1 MLRPHRPSGVVLLCP
16 GASLIGLVP
25 SPRPSPIARVL
36 GGIGDV
42 EGAIRSD
49 VTRKKVFSGIQPS
62 GDIHIGNYMGAL
74 RNWVAMQDDYDTVY
88 CVVDLHAL
96 TLPQVPAELRD
107 ARLRTAKI
115 LLASGIDPQ
124 RSLIYYQSEVPQHA
138 ELCWILGTLASIG
151 HLSRMTQYKE
161 KLDKGGQNLGLFS
174 YPVLMAADI
183 LVHRVHAVPV
193 GNDQTQHLEFTRDL
207 VDRFNSRYGEYF
219 PRPRQITP
227 GVGARVMSLKEPTS
241 KMSKSDP
248 DASSRILVTDDADGI
263 RRKIRRAV
271 TDSGR
276 RIVYDVARKPGISNL
291 LDILAVFTG
300 DSVEELA
307 DRHSASGYGK
317 LKEVAADAVIAGLA
331 PVRRAYLDLDDVDVE
346 RIMNAGAVE
355 ARRRTEQTMAD
366 VRELIGLPG

>member
-1 MLRPHRPSGVVLLCP
+1 M
-16 GASLIGLVP
+16 
-25 SPRPSPIARVL
+25 
-36 GGIGDV
+36 
-42 EGAIRSD
+42 
-49 VTRKKVFSGIQPS
+49 TRKRVFSGIQPS
-62 GDIHIGNYMGAL
+62 GDIHIGNYVGAL

-96 TLPQVPAELRD
+96 TLPQVSEEFRE

-115 LLASGIDPQ
+115 LLAAGIHPR
-124 RSLIYYQSEVPQHA
+124 RSLVYFQSEVPQHA
-138 ELCWILGTLASIG
+138 ELSWILGTLASMG

-183 LVHRVHAVPV
+183 LVHRGYAVPV

-207 VDRFNSRYGEYF
+207 ADRFNSRYGDYF

-227 GVGARVMSLKEPTS
+227 GVGARVMSLQDPTS

-248 DASSRILVTDDADGI
+248 DPSSRILVTDDEDAI
-263 RRKIRRAV
+263 RRKVRRAV

-300 DSVEELA
+300 DGVEELA
-307 DRHSASGYGK
+307 DRYSRGGYGK
-317 LKEVAADAVIAGLA
+317 LKEAVADAVVAGLA
-331 PVRRAYLDLDDVDVE
+331 PVRQAYLGLDDARVE
-346 RIMNAGAVE
+346 EIMGAGAAE
-355 ARRRTEQTMAD
+355 ARRRTERTMAD
-366 VRELIGLPG
+366 VRRLIGLAT